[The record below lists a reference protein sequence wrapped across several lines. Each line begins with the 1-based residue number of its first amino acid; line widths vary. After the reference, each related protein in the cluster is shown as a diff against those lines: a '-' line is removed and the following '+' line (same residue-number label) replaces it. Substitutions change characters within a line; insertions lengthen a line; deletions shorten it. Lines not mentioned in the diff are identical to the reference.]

1 MTRTPITR
9 TGWLSFTRVF
19 PPAQNKKSLSDRV
32 HYIGLPDAVSN
43 ARSGAPANGRVA
55 AARASRGARRT
66 FAVCLRPL
74 WGRRRRNGA
83 GRAKR
88 IPARRAA
95 TLGQLPLVARRRAIV
110 RLEEPEGGLGE
121 QMIVRGEHDPRLGA
135 APPLR
140 QQVAREARVDKQELP
155 ELVDQPGLLPKR
167 RGVGERHAGRRVA
180 PRLPPRPPDIEKLP
194 VGAANRLHVP
204 VPRRD
209 LRVGPRPDAPGRK
222 RLEAP
227 GDAVPVR
234 HGRHERPEVVGRK
247 VDAAGE
253 GRKPHPR
260 ELAAQAGTPRAIG
273 GRGHDQQ
280 PPRAVP
286 RFGVQLED
294 PPRGLLDAALA
305 AVRER
310 VVARPPLADW
320 AKPSLSRHAGDGRAH
335 GGRGET
341 ELGHQRDQA
350 ADPHGAAVVAH
361 VVAEQRKQHG
371 ASPHRARPRC
381 RRGGHASGERSRSVA
396 MPCPTPMHIVASPLR
411 AFRRTISC
419 TSVTRMRAPLA
430 PTGCPS
436 AIAPPLGLSRSRSIP
451 RSETHARTWA
461 ANASLSS
468 TRSTSPIVHPARASA
483 FCVAGTGPM
492 PMYDGSTAA
501 TAPPAMRARGR
512 FPCRSAHAAE
522 ATSSAAAPS
531 LMPDELPAVTV
542 PPARNAG
549 GSAARRSS
557 VESGRGCSSVA
568 TTVDSPRAPGTVT
581 GVISSANRP
590 SRAAAAARV

>member
-180 PRLPPRPPDIEKLP
+180 PRLPPRPPDTEKLP

-320 AKPSLSRHAGDGRAH
+320 AKPSLSRHAGDGR
-335 GGRGET
+335 
-341 ELGHQRDQA
+341 
-350 ADPHGAAVVAH
+350 PHG
-361 VVAEQRKQHG
+361 
-371 ASPHRARPRC
+371 ARPRC

-419 TSVTRMRAPLA
+419 TSVMRMRAPLA
-430 PTGCPS
+430 PTACPS